1 MIIPLEMVKLRFHSR
16 EKNNDA
22 LFGRYEGRG
31 AGCYGS
37 RGRGEYSS
45 SWRSCDERECSKLIE
60 DRTIVKSNNASQ
72 ESEGGLFDW
81 QSTQQDSARGFRSTK
96 EGTFLIRVVFSR
108 MQGRGWRLNPR
119 ITTLAWI
126 HRNEGDNMGR
136 QRRIYWRLWSS
147 WWSLII
153 GDDNRANVV
162 ERKKRQEVSSQW
174 GKKRRIWQQPDN
186 FCL

>member
-22 LFGRYEGRG
+22 LFGRDQ
-31 AGCYGS
+31 
-37 RGRGEYSS
+37 SS
-45 SWRSCDERECSKLIE
+45 KANDMLVPA